1 VAHTRIPIMD
11 DAGQRPPGT
20 IGARWAATEITIGG
34 EPKQLELWPT
44 AQPTTNASEAAV
56 GREELCA
63 ASNDDSGPT
72 RACDQRAKPR
82 LLPMI
87 LPARASSCDPEIRAP
102 RRDEFTLAAA
112 SAGAPW
118 LHPALVTGAL
128 AVALGVGWI
137 AGASSSRFFAPA
149 PAATPIQ
156 RARARSGARE
166 PNQEIACA
174 AKADRQAMAGAA
186 AKAAGPGASGFNRGH
201 QRSRSPQFASAANKD
216 PLTTNSI
223 APAATA
229 TPERAKILARP
240 VAMPGPPTTPTG
252 GGTSPR
258 EAGRAG
264 GRSGGAGRYG
274 AGNRTDRFDR
284 ALGQPLDRRDDQ
296 GPDFDPKLIFNR
308 TGVRPSRA
316 TRRRYVWTGPNP
328 LSALTSPVSKRLR
341 ADASGVRTAPHAG
354 R

>member
-1 VAHTRIPIMD
+1 MD

-20 IGARWAATEITIGG
+20 IGALWAATEITIGA

-63 ASNDDSGPT
+63 ASYDDSRPT

-87 LPARASSCDPEIRAP
+87 LPPRASSCDPEIRAP

-156 RARARSGARE
+156 QASAPSCARD

-186 AKAAGPGASGFNRGH
+186 AKGAGPGASGFNRGH
-201 QRSRSPQFASAANKD
+201 ERSRSPQFASAAANKD

-223 APAATA
+223 APAAA
-229 TPERAKILARP
+229 APPERAKILPRP
-240 VAMPGPPTTPTG
+240 VAMPETRPTTIEGWTIREVV
-252 GGTSPR
+252 GGTVVLDGPSGAWRAAQGDTVPGI
-258 EAGRAG
+258 GRIDSIVRWGSRWIVATSKG
-264 GRSGGAGRYG
+264 
-274 AGNRTDRFDR
+274 
-284 ALGQPLDRRDDQ
+284 
-296 GPDFDPKLIFNR
+296 LISTQN
-308 TGVRPSRA
+308 
-316 TRRRYVWTGPNP
+316 
-328 LSALTSPVSKRLR
+328 
-341 ADASGVRTAPHAG
+341 
-354 R
+354 